1 MNLGKMIKMK
11 RDFSLEMATKSLRHY
26 RNILICMISKLLNML
41 KPASWLIT
49 WFIKENISF
58 TLEINMHSNVLGWSV
73 I

>member
-11 RDFSLEMATKSLRHY
+11 RDFSLETAKKSLRH

-41 KPASWLIT
+41 KPTSWLIT

-58 TLEINMHSNVLGWSV
+58 TLEINMHSNALGWSV